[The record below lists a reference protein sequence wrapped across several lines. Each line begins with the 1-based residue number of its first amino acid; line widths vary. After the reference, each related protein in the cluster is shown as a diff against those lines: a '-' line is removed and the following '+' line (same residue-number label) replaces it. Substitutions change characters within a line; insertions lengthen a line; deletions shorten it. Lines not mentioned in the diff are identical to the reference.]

1 MTDPGSNLAPSFVRI
16 NQTQWVHLSTI
27 RIIEKVDQKYHLW
40 VNHSGSQV
48 VKMVVDPECTRM
60 EEILEKLTFQTSPVS
75 INELMTTSRV
85 IDHRFPAESSIP
97 LPEYPL
103 IPQEPSV
110 AFPEPKQ
117 SVWIGQIAAQ
127 PKRPVGGSVKNPN
140 SFESHLGS
148 LI

>member
-1 MTDPGSNLAPSFVRI
+1 MADPVPSFIRV

-27 RIIEKVDQKYHLW
+27 KIIEKVDQKYHLW
-40 VNHSGSQV
+40 VSQIESQP
-48 VKMVVDPECTRM
+48 VKIAVDPDYTRM
-60 EEILEKLTFQTSPVS
+60 EEILEKLTFQTSPQPKTPPPPVS
-75 INELMTTSRV
+75 LNELMIAPRV
-85 IDHRFPAESSIP
+85 IEHRFPVEVLP

-103 IPQEPSV
+103 S
-110 AFPEPKQ
+110 PEPKQ

-127 PKRPVGGSVKNPN
+127 PNRRPTGSVKNPN